1 MSTIQSCF
9 LAATIL
15 MLLLLV
21 LTVDAQSSA
30 DVVFPLKR
38 YGNIVS
44 GTDITKVNIQYEHQ
58 YYH

>member
-1 MSTIQSCF
+1 MSTIQSSF

-15 MLLLLV
+15 MLLLLA
-21 LTVDAQSSA
+21 LTVNAQSSA
-30 DVVFPLKR
+30 DIVFPLKR

-58 YYH
+58 YYE

>member
-1 MSTIQSCF
+1 MSAIKSSF

-15 MLLLLV
+15 MLLLLA
-21 LTVDAQSSA
+21 LIVDVQSSA

>member
-1 MSTIQSCF
+1 MSTIKSSF

-15 MLLLLV
+15 MLLLLA

-38 YGNIVS
+38 YGNIVP